1 MQLKRLNELEDIVA
15 DQDNSIAALR
25 EKLTKA
31 RQETADW
38 AFKCDE
44 LTRAS
49 DESRE
54 QLMRQRADDARA
66 SEQRLEALRRELN
79 DKERETLALQQELD
93 VQREANARAPT
104 AAMKNMVERL
114 KNELG
119 LKEKQ
124 QQVLETATLLLHF
137 VWLNLDLVFM

>member
-1 MQLKRLNELEDIVA
+1 MFFQLKRLNELEDIVA

-44 LTRAS
+44 LTRVS
-49 DESRE
+49 DEARDE
-54 QLMRQRADDARA
+54 LMRVRAEDARA

-79 DKERETLALQQELD
+79 DKEGETLAL
-93 VQREANARAPT
+93 RKT
-104 AAMKNMVERL
+104 
-114 KNELG
+114 
-119 LKEKQ
+119 
-124 QQVLETATLLLHF
+124 TY
-137 VWLNLDLVFM
+137 